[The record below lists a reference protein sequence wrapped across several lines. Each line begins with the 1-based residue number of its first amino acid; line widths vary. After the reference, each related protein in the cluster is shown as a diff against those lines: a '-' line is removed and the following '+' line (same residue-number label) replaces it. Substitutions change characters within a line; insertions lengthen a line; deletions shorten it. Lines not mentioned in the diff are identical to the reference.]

1 MRISIF
7 GMGYVGVVSAACFAK
22 LGHTVVGVDV
32 NPDKV
37 DLINSGKSPIVE
49 AQLDNL
55 LHDSVRF
62 GRIRATQD
70 HVQAVAETDISLV
83 CVGTPSQANG
93 KLNIGAVEAVCRQIG
108 AAIAQKKARHTVV
121 IRSTILPGAMKA
133 AVLPILEQ
141 ETGGK
146 AGAAFGLAHN
156 PEFLREGVAVSDFFS
171 PPKTVIGA
179 IDDEGA
185 RRTAELYERIDAP
198 LMITRVE
205 VSEMVKYV
213 DNVWHALKVS
223 FGNEIGNICKAQDID
238 SHAVMDIFCA
248 DTKLNIS
255 PAYLKPGFA
264 FGGSCLPKDTR
275 ALLHRAKELDVAV
288 PVISGIMESNR
299 LQIERAIRLIMSLGR
314 RRISVLG
321 FSFKAGTDDLRESP
335 LVELI
340 ERLIGKGYDLKLYDS
355 NVSLAAL
362 TGANKSYILDVIP
375 HISSLLVESID
386 EALAHGEVIVVGNRA
401 PEFTAVPPK
410 IQSHQHLFDFVRLEN
425 VAHLGDRYEGIN
437 WAHPAEAGRLSPARL
452 DDRREPAGAV

>member
-32 NPDKV
+32 NPQKV
-37 DLINSGKSPIVE
+37 DLLNSGKSPIVE
-49 AQLDNL
+49 AQLGDL
-55 LHDSVRF
+55 LRDSVRF
-62 GRIRATQD
+62 GKIVATQD
-70 HVQAVAETDISLV
+70 HIKAVLETDISLV
-83 CVGTPSQANG
+83 CVGTPSQASG
-93 KLNIGAVEAVCRQIG
+93 KLNIGAVETVCRQIG
-108 AAIAQKKARHTVV
+108 AAIARKKAKHTVV
-121 IRSTILPGAMKA
+121 IRSTILPGAMRA
-133 AVLPILEQ
+133 AILPILEQ

-146 AGAAFGLAHN
+146 AGIAFGLAHN

-179 IDDEGA
+179 IDEEGA
-185 RRTAELYERIDAP
+185 RRTAELYDRIDAP

-275 ALLHRAKELDVAV
+275 ALLHRAKELDVAI
-288 PVISGIMESNR
+288 PVISGIIESNR
-299 LQIERAIRLIMSLGR
+299 RPLPGMPLDRGLAHTHKTRLDPF
-314 RRISVLG
+314 RI
-321 FSFKAGTDDLRESP
+321 AGGSAHIVKTAKEKYCSSDYSHN
-335 LVELI
+335 
-340 ERLIGKGYDLKLYDS
+340 GKGADNSEKL
-355 NVSLAAL
+355 
-362 TGANKSYILDVIP
+362 G
-375 HISSLLVESID
+375 
-386 EALAHGEVIVVGNRA
+386 HG
-401 PEFTAVPPK
+401 TT
-410 IQSHQHLFDFVRLEN
+410 D
-425 VAHLGDRYEGIN
+425 
-437 WAHPAEAGRLSPARL
+437 
-452 DDRREPAGAV
+452 

>member
-37 DLINSGKSPIVE
+37 DLINAGKSPIVE
-49 AQLDNL
+49 AQLGEL
-55 LHDSVRF
+55 LRDGVRF
-62 GRIRATQD
+62 DRIRATQD
-70 HVQAVAETDISLV
+70 HLQAVAETDISLV

-93 KLNIGAVEAVCRQIG
+93 KLNIGAVETVCRQIG
-108 AAIAQKKARHTVV
+108 AAIKRKKGRHTVV

-133 AVLPILEQ
+133 AVLPILER
-141 ETGGK
+141 EAGGK
-146 AGAAFGLAHN
+146 AGVAFGLAHN

-179 IDDEGA
+179 IDEEAG

-198 LMITRVE
+198 LMVTRVE
-205 VSEMVKYV
+205 ISEMVKYV

-223 FGNEIGNICKAQDID
+223 FGNEIGNICKAQGID

-255 PAYLKPGFA
+255 SAYLKPGFA

-275 ALLHRAKELDVAV
+275 ALLHRAKELDVSI
-288 PVISGIMESNR
+288 PVISGILESNR
-299 LQIERAIRLIMSLGR
+299 LQIERAVRLIMSMGR
-314 RRISVLG
+314 KRISVLG

-340 ERLIGKGYDLKLYDS
+340 ERLIGKGYDVKLYDA

-375 HISSLLVESID
+375 HISSLLVGTLD
-386 EALAHGEVIVVGNRA
+386 EALAHGEVVIVGNRA
-401 PEFTAVPPK
+401 PEFMAVPPK
-410 IQSHQHLFDFVRLEN
+410 IQTHQHLVDFVRLEN

-437 WAHPAEAGRLSPARL
+437 WANPAEAGRLSPARV

>member
-32 NPDKV
+32 NPQKV
-37 DLINSGKSPIVE
+37 DLLNSGKSPIVE
-49 AQLDNL
+49 AQLGDL
-55 LHDSVRF
+55 LRDSVRF
-62 GRIRATQD
+62 GKIVATQD
-70 HVQAVAETDISLV
+70 HIKAVLETDISLV
-83 CVGTPSQANG
+83 CVGTPSQASG
-93 KLNIGAVEAVCRQIG
+93 KLNIGAVETVCRQIG
-108 AAIAQKKARHTVV
+108 AAIARKKAKHTVV
-121 IRSTILPGAMKA
+121 IRSTILPGAMRA
-133 AVLPILEQ
+133 AILPILEQ

-146 AGAAFGLAHN
+146 AGIAFGLAHN

-179 IDDEGA
+179 IDEEGA
-185 RRTAELYERIDAP
+185 RRTAELYDRIDAP

-223 FGNEIGNICKAQDID
+223 FSNEIGNICKAQDID

-275 ALLHRAKELDVAV
+275 ALLHRAKELDVAI
-288 PVISGIMESNR
+288 PVISGIIESNR
-299 LQIERAIRLIMSLGR
+299 LQIERAVRLIMSMGR
-314 RRISVLG
+314 KRISVLG

-340 ERLIGKGYDLKLYDS
+340 ERLLGKGYDLKLYDS

-386 EALAHGEVIVVGNRA
+386 DALAHGEVIVVGNRA
-401 PEFTAVPPK
+401 PEFTVVPTK
-410 IQSHQHLFDFVRLEN
+410 IQTHQHLFDFVRLEN
-425 VAHLGDRYEGIN
+425 VGHLGDRYEGIN
-437 WAHPAEAGRLSPARL
+437 WAYPAEAARPSPARV

>member
-7 GMGYVGVVSAACFAK
+7 GLGYVGVVSAACFAK
-22 LGHTVVGVDV
+22 LGHTVIGVDV
-32 NPDKV
+32 NPEKV
-37 DLINSGKSPIVE
+37 NLINSGKSPIVE
-49 AQLDNL
+49 AQLNDL
-55 LHDSVRF
+55 LRDSVRF
-62 GRIRATQD
+62 GRIHATTD
-70 HVQAVAETDISLV
+70 HNEAVAGSDISLV

-108 AAIAQKKARHTVV
+108 EAITRKAGRHAVV
-121 IRSTILPGAMKA
+121 IRSTVLPGAMKNA
-133 AVLPILEQ
+133 ILPILEQ
-141 ETGGK
+141 ATGSR
-146 AGAAFGLAHN
+146 AGIAFSLAHN
-156 PEFLREGVAVSDFFS
+156 PEFLREGSAVSDFFS

-179 IDDEGA
+179 VDEEGA
-185 RRTAELYERIDAP
+185 NLTAELYERIDAP
-198 LMITRVE
+198 LMITSAE
-205 VSEMVKYV
+205 ISEMVKYV

-223 FGNEIGNICKAQDID
+223 FGNEIGNLCKAQDID
-238 SHAVMDIFCA
+238 SHSVMDIFCA

-275 ALLHRAKELDVAV
+275 ALLHRAKELDVPL
-288 PVISGIMESNR
+288 PVISGILESNR
-299 LQIERAIRLIMSLGR
+299 LQIERALRLVMSLGR
-314 RRISVLG
+314 KRISVLG

-375 HISSLLVESID
+375 HISSLLVENID
-386 EALAHGEVIVVGNRA
+386 DALAHGEVIIVGNRA
-401 PEFTAVPPK
+401 PEFTAIPPR
-410 IQSHQHLFDFVRLEN
+410 IRSHQYLFDFVRLEN

-437 WAHPAEAGRLSPARL
+437 WAHPAEAGGQSPARL